1 MAHVIGIDIGGT
13 FTDAFLAD
21 EGGRVAAAKTPSTP
35 PDFSRGFLDV
45 LDDLAA
51 TLGTDVSTLLA
62 GTDYIVHG
70 TTSTL
75 NALVTG
81 DVATVGFLTTRGH
94 ADSIAI
100 MNLEGRYAG
109 LGSDEVQDMVRTNK
123 PAPLVPPHLV
133 REIDERIDHKG
144 AVVVTLDEE
153 GTRRAVREL
162 VEAGAQ
168 AIAVSLLWSFRN
180 PEHEQRDGQIV
191 AEEAPDLYVALSS
204 DVSPR
209 IREYA
214 RSATTIMNT
223 QVGPRLRDY
232 LAPLEAELRSRGFS
246 GSLLIMQGTGGC
258 VDSSVAPSRAITTI
272 GSVLNGGVVGSTRL
286 ADELGH
292 RNVISTDMGGTIFL
306 AGLVVDG
313 KPVSTT
319 STVLNQYQL
328 NVPMVDVHTI
338 GAGGGAIAWLDA
350 GRNLRVGPRSAGAR
364 PGPACYGEG
373 GTEPTVTD
381 VDLLLGIINPDN
393 FLGGRKK
400 LSRELAAEAVR
411 TRLAE
416 PLGMSVDDAAA
427 AVYAIQNAQTADLV
441 RKVVV
446 TSGQDPRDFVLYA
459 FGGAAPMHCASYAA
473 DLEVAEVVVPL
484 GPTAAVFSAYGLAAS
499 DIVLTAEL
507 SSPTNFPP
515 APDQFN
521 GAFAQLRG
529 ELDARLADQ
538 GLKFASVGYRNEADL
553 RYTMQLAEGEAPV
566 PGGGLDEAGLEALA
580 TTFGE
585 LYERLYGKGAGF
597 AEAGLQLITYRT
609 QAVGE
614 LSIRPRLA
622 EVGVASGDAQPSKH
636 RRVFLDARRGWQD
649 GDIYDYRDLAAGHE
663 IKGPAVVEAPTT
675 TVALPEGCVVRVYR
689 LGNLVI
695 RYTLARTEKHR
706 NPSSPSPVPRS
717 SPTAPRPRRR
727 RA

>member
-1 MAHVIGIDIGGT
+1 MAHVIGIDVGGT
-13 FTDAFLAD
+13 FTDAFVAD
-21 EGGRVAAAKTPSTP
+21 ENGRVAAAKVPSTP
-35 PDFSRGFLDV
+35 PDFSEGFLAA
-45 LDDLAA
+45 LDDLASA
-51 TLGTDVSTLLA
+51 LGTDTRTLLA
-62 GTDYIVHG
+62 DTNYIVHG

-123 PAPLVPPHLV
+123 PAPLVPPELI
-133 REIDERIDHKG
+133 REVNERIDHKG
-144 AVVVTLDEE
+144 AVVVPLDEE
-153 GTRRAVREL
+153 GTRRAIREL

-180 PEHEQRDGQIV
+180 PAHEQRIGRLIG
-191 AEEAPDLYVALSS
+191 EEAPDLYVALSS

-232 LAPLEAELRSRGFS
+232 LRPLEAELRARGFT
-246 GSLLIMQGTGGC
+246 GSLLVMQGSGGC
-258 VDSSVAPSRAITTI
+258 VDSAVAPTRAITTI
-272 GSVLNGGVVGSTRL
+272 GSVLTGGVVGSTRL
-286 ADELGH
+286 ARELGH
-292 RNVISTDMGGTIFL
+292 RNVISTDMGGTTFL
-306 AGLVVDG
+306 AGLITDG
-313 KPVSTT
+313 EPVSTT
-319 STVLNQYQL
+319 FTVLNQYQL

-338 GAGGGAIAWLDA
+338 GSGGGAIAWLDA
-350 GRNLRVGPRSAGAR
+350 GRNLRIGPRSSGAR
-364 PGPACYGEG
+364 PGPACYGDG
-373 GTEPTVTD
+373 GTQPTVTD
-381 VDLLLGIINPDN
+381 VDLLVGIINPDN

-400 LSRELAAEAVR
+400 LSRELAADAVR
-411 TRLAE
+411 TYIAE
-416 PLGMSVDDAAA
+416 PLGMSVDEAAA

-441 RKVVV
+441 HKVVV

-473 DLEVAEVVVPL
+473 DLQISEVVVPL

-507 SSPTNFPP
+507 SSPANFPP
-515 APDQFN
+515 PPGEFN
-521 GAFAQLRG
+521 AAFAQLQR
-529 ELDARLADQ
+529 ELEERLAAQ
-538 GLKFASVGYRNEADL
+538 RLKFADVNYRKEADI
-553 RYTMQLAEGEAPV
+553 RYTMQLAEVETPV
-566 PGGGLDEAGLEALA
+566 PAGELDADGLEAVGTA
-580 TTFGE
+580 FGE
-585 LYERLYGKGAGF
+585 LYERLYGKGSGF

-614 LSIRPRLA
+614 LPIRPRLR
-622 EVGVASGDAQPSKH
+622 EVAAAADANPVPGS
-636 RRVFLDARRGWQD
+636 RRPVFLDARRGWQD
-649 GDIYDYRDLAAGHE
+649 ADIYDYRDLAAGHE
-663 IKGPAVVEAPTT
+663 LKGPSVVEAPTT
-675 TVALPEGCVVRVYR
+675 TVALPEGCVGRVDR

-695 RYTLARTEKHR
+695 RYTQA
-706 NPSSPSPVPRS
+706 
-717 SPTAPRPRRR
+717 
-727 RA
+727 

>member
-21 EGGRVAAAKTPSTP
+21 EEGRVAAAKTPSTP
-35 PDFSRGFLDV
+35 PDFSQGFLNV

-51 TLGTDVSTLLA
+51 AVGTDVRALLA

-81 DVATVGFLTTRGH
+81 DVARVGFLTTRGH

-109 LGSDEVQDMVRTNK
+109 LGADEVQDMVRTNK
-123 PAPLVPPHLV
+123 PAPLVPPQLV
-133 REIDERIDHKG
+133 REVDERIDHKG
-144 AVVVTLDEE
+144 AVVVPLDEE

-180 PEHEQRDGQIV
+180 AAHEQRVGEIV
-191 AEEAPDLYVALSS
+191 AEEAPGLYVALSS

-232 LAPLEAELRSRGFS
+232 LQPLEAELKERGFA
-246 GSLLIMQGTGGC
+246 GSLLVMQGSGGC

-272 GSVLNGGVVGSTRL
+272 GSVLTGGVVGCTRL
-286 ADELGH
+286 AAELGH
-292 RNVISTDMGGTIFL
+292 RNVISTDMGGTTFL

-313 KPVSTT
+313 DPVSTT

-400 LSRELAAEAVR
+400 LSRQLAEDAVR
-411 TRLAE
+411 AHLAE

-473 DLEVAEVVVPL
+473 DLEIGEVVVPL

-515 APDQFN
+515 PPEQFN
-521 GAFAQLRG
+521 GAFAQLRE

-538 GLKFASVGYRNEADL
+538 GLKFASVGYRNEADI
-553 RYTMQLAEGEAPV
+553 RYTMQLAEVETPV
-566 PGGGLDEAGLEALA
+566 PTGDLDEAGLEAVGA
-580 TTFGE
+580 AFGE

-609 QAVGE
+609 RAVGE
-614 LSIRPRLA
+614 LSIRPRLG
-622 EVGVASGDAQPSKH
+622 EVGAATGDPQPGSR

-649 GDIYDYRDLAAGHE
+649 ADIYDYRDLAAGHE
-663 IKGPAVVEAPTT
+663 LKGPAVVEAPTT
-675 TVALPEGCVVRVYR
+675 TVALPEGCVGRVDR

-695 RYTLARTEKHR
+695 RYTQA
-706 NPSSPSPVPRS
+706 
-717 SPTAPRPRRR
+717 
-727 RA
+727 

>member
-1 MAHVIGIDIGGT
+1 MAYVIGIDIGGT
-13 FTDAFLAD
+13 FTDAFVAD
-21 EGGRVAAAKTPSTP
+21 ESGATAGAKTPSTP
-35 PDFSRGFLDV
+35 PDFSQGFLTV
-45 LDDLAA
+45 IEELASN
-51 TLGTDVSTLLA
+51 LGTDTKSLLA
-62 GTDYIVHG
+62 DTNYIVHG

-123 PAPLVPPHLV
+123 PAPLVPPRLV
-133 REIDERIDHKG
+133 REIDERLDHKG
-144 AVVVTLDEE
+144 AVVVPLDEE
-153 GTRRAVREL
+153 GTRQAIREL
-162 VEAGAQ
+162 IEAGAQ

-180 PEHEQRDGQIV
+180 SAHEKRVGELI
-191 AEEAPDLYVALSS
+191 AEEAPGVYTALSS

-232 LAPLEAELRSRGFS
+232 LRPLEAELRFRGFA
-246 GSLLIMQGTGGC
+246 GSLLVMQGSGGC

-272 GSVLNGGVVGSTRL
+272 GSVLTGGVVGCKRL
-286 ADELGH
+286 AQDLGH
-292 RNVISTDMGGTIFL
+292 HNVISTDMGGTTFL

-313 KPVSTT
+313 EPVSTT

-338 GAGGGAIAWLDA
+338 GAGGGAIAWLDS
-350 GRNLRVGPRSAGAR
+350 GHNLRVGPRSAGAR

-411 TRLAE
+411 THLAE
-416 PLGMSVDDAAA
+416 PLGMSVDEAAA
-427 AVYAIQNAQTADLV
+427 AVYAIQNAQTSDLV

-473 DLEVAEVVVPL
+473 DLEISEVIVPL

-499 DIVLTAEL
+499 DIVLTEEL
-507 SSPTNFPP
+507 SSPTDFPP
-515 APDQFN
+515 LPEQFN
-521 GAFAQLRG
+521 ATFSGLRRGLEDRLAEQQLRF
-529 ELDARLADQ
+529 AD
-538 GLKFASVGYRNEADL
+538 VTYRNEVDL
-553 RYTMQLAEGEAPV
+553 RYTMQLAEVETPV
-566 PGGGLDEAGLEALA
+566 PMDEVDEAGLEDVGS
-580 TTFGE
+580 TFGE

-609 QAVGE
+609 QAVGV
-614 LSIRPRLA
+614 LPIRPRLG
-622 EVGVASGDAQPSKH
+622 EVATSSSSPRPISA
-636 RRVFLDARRGWQD
+636 RRVFLDARRGWQEAKV
-649 GDIYDYRDLAAGHE
+649 YDYRVLAAGQE
-663 IKGPAVVEAPTT
+663 IEGPAIVEASTT
-675 TVALPEGCVVRVYR
+675 TVALPEGCIGRVDR

-695 RYTLARTEKHR
+695 RYSLAR
-706 NPSSPSPVPRS
+706 
-717 SPTAPRPRRR
+717 
-727 RA
+727 

>member
-13 FTDAFLAD
+13 FTDAFVAD
-21 EGGRVAAAKTPSTP
+21 ESGRVAGTKAPSTP
-35 PDFSRGFLDV
+35 PNFSQGFLAV
-45 LDDLAA
+45 LDELAQ
-51 TLGTDVSTLLA
+51 TLGTDTRTLLA
-62 GTDYIVHG
+62 DTDYIVHG

-75 NALVTG
+75 NALITG

-94 ADSIAI
+94 ADSITI

-109 LGSDEVQDMVRTNK
+109 LGSDQVQDMVRTNK

-133 REIDERIDHKG
+133 REIDERVDHKG
-144 AVVVTLDEE
+144 AVVVSLDEE
-153 GTRRAVREL
+153 GTRRAIREL

-180 PEHEQRDGQIV
+180 PAHEKRVGELI

-232 LAPLEAELRSRGFS
+232 LRPLESELRERGFT
-246 GSLLIMQGTGGC
+246 GALLVMQGSGGC
-258 VDSSVAPSRAITTI
+258 VESSVAPSRAITTI
-272 GSVLNGGVVGSTRL
+272 GSVLTGGVVGCQRL
-286 ADELGH
+286 AHELGH
-292 RNVISTDMGGTIFL
+292 RNVISTDMGGTTFL

-313 KPVSTT
+313 EPVSTT

-338 GAGGGAIAWLDA
+338 GSGGGAIAWLDA

-364 PGPACYGEG
+364 PGPACYGDG

-400 LSRELAAEAVR
+400 LSRQLAAEAVR
-411 TRLAE
+411 THIAQ

-446 TSGQDPRDFVLYA
+446 TSGQDPRDFVAYA

-473 DLEVAEVVVPL
+473 DLEISEVVVPL

-515 APDQFN
+515 PEGQFN
-521 GAFAQLRG
+521 AAFGQLRQ
-529 ELDARLADQ
+529 ELEDRLAEQ
-538 GLKFASVGYRNEADL
+538 GLTFADVSYRNEVDM
-553 RYTMQLAEGEAPV
+553 RYTMQLAEVETPV
-566 PGGGLDEAGLEALA
+566 PTGELDEAGLADVGA
-580 TTFGE
+580 AFGE

-609 QAVGE
+609 RAVGR
-614 LSIRPRLA
+614 LPIRPRLS
-622 EVGVASGDAQPSKH
+622 EVGVATGDPQPAST

-649 GDIYDYRDLAAGHE
+649 TDIYDYRVLAAGHE
-663 IKGPAVVEAPTT
+663 LKGPAIVEAPTT
-675 TVALPEGCVVRVYR
+675 TVALPEGCVGRVDR

-695 RYTLARTEKHR
+695 RYTQA
-706 NPSSPSPVPRS
+706 
-717 SPTAPRPRRR
+717 
-727 RA
+727 

>member
-1 MAHVIGIDIGGT
+1 MAYVIGIDIGGT
-13 FTDAFLAD
+13 FTDAFVAD
-21 EGGRVAAAKTPSTP
+21 GGGRVAGVKTPSTP
-35 PDFSRGFLDV
+35 PDFARGFLAV
-45 LDDLAA
+45 LDELSSE
-51 TLGTDVSTLLA
+51 LGVDTGALLA
-62 GTDYIVHG
+62 DTHYIVHG

-109 LGSDEVQDMVRTNK
+109 LGADRVQDMVRTDK
-123 PAPLVPPHLV
+123 PRPLVPPQLI
-133 REIDERIDHKG
+133 REIDERVDHKG
-144 AVVVTLDEE
+144 AVVVQLDED

-162 VEAGAQ
+162 VAAGAE

-180 PEHEQRDGQIV
+180 TAHEQRVGEIV
-191 AEEAPDLYVALSS
+191 AEEAPGLYVALSS

-232 LAPLEAELRSRGFS
+232 LRPLEAELRGRGFT
-246 GSLLIMQGTGGC
+246 GSLLVMQGSGGC
-258 VDSSVAPSRAITTI
+258 VDSADAPSRAITTI
-272 GSVLNGGVVGSTRL
+272 GSVLTGGVVGCTRL

-292 RNVISTDMGGTIFL
+292 RNVISTDMGGTTFL

-313 KPVSTT
+313 EAVSTT
-319 STVLNQYQL
+319 STVLGQYQL

-338 GAGGGAIAWLDA
+338 GAGGGAIAWVDA
-350 GRNLRVGPRSAGAR
+350 GGNLHVGPRSAGAR

-381 VDLLLGIINPDN
+381 VDLLLGIVNPDN

-400 LSRELAAEAVR
+400 LSAELAAEAVR
-411 TRLAE
+411 SRIAE
-416 PLGMSVDDAAA
+416 PLGLTVDEACA

-459 FGGAAPMHCASYAA
+459 FGGAGPMHCASYAA
-473 DLEVAEVVVPL
+473 DLEISEVVVPL

-515 APDQFN
+515 DPADFN
-521 GAFAQLRG
+521 GAFGHLRA
-529 ELDARLADQ
+529 ELDQRLADQ
-538 GLKFASVGYRNEADL
+538 RLRFADVEYRSEADL
-553 RYTMQLAEGEAPV
+553 RYTMQLAEVATGV
-566 PGGGLDEAGLEALA
+566 PQGDLDAAGLAGVGA
-580 TTFGE
+580 AFGE
-585 LYERLYGKGAGF
+585 RYEQLYGKGSGF

-609 QAVGE
+609 QAVGV
-614 LSIRPRLA
+614 LPIRPRLTPVGAA
-622 EVGVASGDAQPSKH
+622 EGEARPVAR

-649 GDIYDYRDLAAGHE
+649 ADIHDYRDLAEGHE
-663 IKGPAVVEAPTT
+663 IAGPAVVEAPTT
-675 TVALPEGCVVRVYR
+675 TVALPEGCLGRVDR

-695 RYTLARTEKHR
+695 RYTQARED
-706 NPSSPSPVPRS
+706 S
-717 SPTAPRPRRR
+717 
-727 RA
+727 

>member
-13 FTDAFLAD
+13 FTDAFVAD
-21 EGGRVAAAKTPSTP
+21 GTGRVAATKTPSTP
-35 PDFSRGFLDV
+35 PDFSQGFLAV
-45 LDDLAA
+45 LDELAA
-51 TLGTDVSTLLA
+51 TLGTETRALLA
-62 GTDYIVHG
+62 DTTYIVHG

-75 NALVTG
+75 NALITG

-109 LGSDEVQDMVRTNK
+109 LGSDAVQDMVRTNK
-123 PAPLVPPHLV
+123 PAPLVPPQLI

-144 AVVVTLDEE
+144 AVVVPLDED
-153 GTRRAVREL
+153 GTRRAIREL
-162 VEAGAQ
+162 IAAGAQ

-180 PEHEQRDGQIV
+180 PEHERRVGELI

-232 LAPLEAELRSRGFS
+232 LRPLEAALAERGFA
-246 GSLLIMQGTGGC
+246 GSLLVMQGSGGC
-258 VDSSVAPSRAITTI
+258 VDSSIAPTRAITTI
-272 GSVLNGGVVGSTRL
+272 GSVLTGGVVGCTRL
-286 ADELGH
+286 AAELGH
-292 RNVISTDMGGTIFL
+292 HNVISTDMGGTTFL

-313 KPVSTT
+313 EPVSTT

-381 VDLLLGIINPDN
+381 VDLLLGIINADN

-400 LSRELAAEAVR
+400 LSRDLAADAVR
-411 TRLAE
+411 THLAE
-416 PLGMSVDDAAA
+416 PLGMSVDEAAA

-473 DLEVAEVVVPL
+473 DLEIGEVVVPL
-484 GPTAAVFSAYGLAAS
+484 GSTAAVFSAYGLAAS

-515 APDQFN
+515 PPEQFN
-521 GAFAQLRG
+521 AAFAQLRA
-529 ELDARLADQ
+529 ELDARLSDQ
-538 GLKFASVGYRNEADL
+538 GLSFASVGYRNEADI
-553 RYTMQLAEGEAPV
+553 RYTMQLAEVETPV
-566 PGGGLDEAGLEALA
+566 PSGDLDEAGLAGVGTA
-580 TTFGE
+580 FGE
-585 LYERLYGKGAGF
+585 LYERLYGKGSGF

-614 LSIRPRLA
+614 LSIRPRLGEIGAA
-622 EVGVASGDAQPSKH
+622 EGDPRPATT

-649 GDIYDYRDLAAGHE
+649 ADIHDYRDLAAGHE
-663 IKGPAVVEAPTT
+663 LKGPTVVEAPTT
-675 TVALPEGCVVRVYR
+675 TVALPEGCVGRVDR

-695 RYTLARTEKHR
+695 RYTQA
-706 NPSSPSPVPRS
+706 
-717 SPTAPRPRRR
+717 
-727 RA
+727 

>member
-1 MAHVIGIDIGGT
+1 MAYVIGIDIGGT
-13 FTDAFLAD
+13 FTDAFAAD
-21 EGGRVAAAKTPSTP
+21 ESGRVAGAKTPSTP
-35 PDFSRGFLDV
+35 PDFSQGFLTV
-45 LDDLAA
+45 LDELAA
-51 TLGTDVSTLLA
+51 SLGTDAGSLLA
-62 GTDYIVHG
+62 DTHYIVHG

-109 LGSDEVQDMVRTNK
+109 LGSDRVQDMVRTDK
-123 PAPLVPPHLV
+123 PKPLVPPQLV

-144 AVVVTLDEE
+144 AVVVELDEE
-153 GTRRAVREL
+153 GTRTAIREL
-162 VEAGAQ
+162 VAAGAQ

-180 PEHEQRDGQIV
+180 PAHEQRVGELV
-191 AEEAPDLYVALSS
+191 AEEAPGAYVALSS

-232 LAPLEAELRSRGFS
+232 LRPLEAELRARGFA
-246 GSLLIMQGTGGC
+246 GSLLVMQGSGGC
-258 VDSSVAPSRAITTI
+258 VDSSDAPSRAITTI
-272 GSVLNGGVVGSTRL
+272 GSVLTGGVVGCTRL
-286 ADELGH
+286 AHELGH
-292 RNVISTDMGGTIFL
+292 RNVISTDMGGTTFL

-313 KPVSTT
+313 EPVSTT
-319 STVLNQYQL
+319 SAVLNQYQL

-338 GAGGGAIAWLDA
+338 GSGGGAIAWLDA

-393 FLGGRKK
+393 FLGGRKT

-411 TRLAE
+411 THLAE
-416 PLGMSVDDAAA
+416 PLGMSVDEAAA

-473 DLEVAEVVVPL
+473 DLEISEVVVPL

-499 DIVLTAEL
+499 DIVLTAEV

-515 APDQFN
+515 PPEEFN
-521 GAFAQLRG
+521 AAFVALRD
-529 ELDARLADQ
+529 ELGARLAAQ
-538 GLKFASVGYRNEADL
+538 RLEFAGVSYRNEADL
-553 RYTMQLAEGEAPV
+553 RYTMQLAEVETPV
-566 PGGGLDEAGLEALA
+566 PTGDLDPAGLEAVA
-580 TTFGE
+580 KTFGE

-609 QAVGE
+609 RAVGR
-614 LSIRPRLA
+614 LSIRPRLG
-622 EVGVASGDAQPSKH
+622 EIDVATGDPRPGST
-636 RRVFLDARRGWQD
+636 RRVFLDARRGWQTA
-649 GDIYDYRDLAAGHE
+649 DIYDYRDLAAGHE
-663 IKGPAVVEAPTT
+663 LKGPAVVEAPTT
-675 TVALPEGCVVRVYR
+675 TVALPEGCVGRVDR

-695 RYTLARTEKHR
+695 RYTQA
-706 NPSSPSPVPRS
+706 
-717 SPTAPRPRRR
+717 
-727 RA
+727 

>member
-1 MAHVIGIDIGGT
+1 MAYVIGIDIGGT
-13 FTDAFLAD
+13 FTDAFAAD
-21 EGGRVAAAKTPSTP
+21 ESGRVAATKTPSTP
-35 PDFSRGFLDV
+35 PDFSRGFLTV
-45 LDDLAA
+45 LDELAGA
-51 TLGTDVSTLLA
+51 LEVDTAALLA
-62 GTDYIVHG
+62 DTHYIVHG

-109 LGSDEVQDMVRTNK
+109 LGSDEVQDMVLTNK
-123 PAPLVPPHLV
+123 PKPLVPPQLI

-144 AVVVTLDEE
+144 HEVVPLDEA
-153 GTRRAVREL
+153 GTRVAIREL
-162 VEAGAQ
+162 VAAGAE

-180 PEHEQRDGQIV
+180 GAHERRVGELI
-191 AEEAPDLYVALSS
+191 AEEAPGLYVALSC

-232 LAPLEAELRSRGFS
+232 LRPLETELRARGFG
-246 GSLLIMQGTGGC
+246 GSLLVMQGSGGC
-258 VDSSVAPSRAITTI
+258 VDSGDAPSRAITTI
-272 GSVLNGGVVGSTRL
+272 GSVLTGGVVGCTRL
-286 ADELGH
+286 AETLGH
-292 RNVISTDMGGTIFL
+292 RNVISTDMGGTTFL

-313 KPVSTT
+313 EPVATT

-338 GAGGGAIAWLDA
+338 GAGGGAIAWVDA

-373 GTEPTVTD
+373 GTEPTVSD

-400 LSRELAAEAVR
+400 LSKELAAEAVR
-411 TRLAE
+411 THIAE
-416 PLGMSVDDAAA
+416 PLGLSVDEAAA
-427 AVYAIQNAQTADLV
+427 AIYAIQNAQTADLV

-446 TSGQDPRDFVLYA
+446 TSGQDPRDFALYA
-459 FGGAAPMHCASYAA
+459 FGGAGPMHCASYAA
-473 DLEVAEVVVPL
+473 DLDVAEVVVPL

-507 SSPTNFPP
+507 SSPSNFPTP
-515 APDQFN
+515 ADEFN
-521 GAFAQLRG
+521 RAFSHLRA
-529 ELDARLADQ
+529 ELDHRLSAQ
-538 GLKFASVGYRNEADL
+538 KLKFGNVTYRNEADL
-553 RYTMQLAEGEAPV
+553 RYTMQLAEVATPV
-566 PGGGLDEAGLEALA
+566 PAGAVDGAGLDDLSVA
-580 TTFGE
+580 FGD
-585 LYERLYGKGAGF
+585 LYERLYGKGSGF

-614 LSIRPRLA
+614 LPIRPR
-622 EVGVASGDAQPSKH
+622 VGEIGAATGAPVPAGS
-636 RRVFLDARRGWQD
+636 RRVFLDARRGWQTA
-649 GDIYDYRDLAAGHE
+649 DIFDYRDLAAGHE
-663 IKGPAVVEAPTT
+663 LKGPAVVEAPTT
-675 TVALPEGCVVRVYR
+675 TVALPEGCTGLVDR

-695 RYTLARTEKHR
+695 SYT
-706 NPSSPSPVPRS
+706 
-717 SPTAPRPRRR
+717 